1 MVSSANYGGWKL
13 RGARSGSCGTI
24 QRTLHFRDGPPT
36 TCDRYRIM
44 ALLLLPAATGYTLSS
59 MRPPVSTRVASPA
72 MMAESAPCAF
82 LQPHSPMPLRTVCV
96 CALASHRCAHTRL
109 CRCAVAN
116 GKMQF
121 KNVAREWRC
130 KWTDDGGGSA
140 ACDTPRCLGKS
151 GAPQVVAPSHRQ
163 RQAGPR
169 GQLLRASASLLEVV
183 HVRPHG
189 THVLHVHMHSR
200 SMRMACACGIKQTHG
215 HAHAH
220 LTCTSAGKA
229 SSAALVEIADLV
241 EEYLPK
247 RPITLTLYPSPSP
260 QP

>member
-1 MVSSANYGGWKL
+1 
-13 RGARSGSCGTI
+13 
-24 QRTLHFRDGPPT
+24 
-36 TCDRYRIM
+36 M

-96 CALASHRCAHTRL
+96 CALASHGANTRACAAAQWPTARCSSRTSRASGAASGRTTAAATPPVTHTRASGRAEHL
-109 CRCAVAN
+109 
-116 GKMQF
+116 
-121 KNVAREWRC
+121 
-130 KWTDDGGGSA
+130 GS
-140 ACDTPRCLGKS
+140 
-151 GAPQVVAPSHRQ
+151 PSHRQ
-163 RQAGPR
+163 RHAGPR
-169 GQLLRASASLLEVV
+169 GQLLRASASLLEMV

-200 SMRMACACGIKQTHG
+200 SMLMACACGIKQTH
-215 HAHAH
+215 AHAH
-220 LTCTSAGKA
+220 LHLRCTFAGKA

-260 QP
+260 SPQP